1 MSKVFKG
8 EVKAR
13 IVETRFALSGKIT
26 GVSKH
31 TGDTVKKWNLIASLD
46 RKILQMELDRQL
58 SDFEKVRADWDGFTQ
73 KYNVHN
79 LVYYEQYNDISCA
92 ITREKQMK
100 KWKRQWKINL
110 IEKFNPDWID
120 LFKDLTA

>member
-1 MSKVFKG
+1 MNQYYVYILASKRNG
-8 EVKAR
+8 TLY
-13 IVETRFALSGKIT
+13 I
-26 GVSKH
+26 GVTNNLLKRVDEHKS
-31 TGDTVKKWNLIASLD
+31 NLI
-46 RKILQMELDRQL
+46 
-58 SDFEKVRADWDGFTQ
+58 DGFTK

-92 ITREKQMK
+92 IAREKQMK